1 MNYIHQSICSRITCQ
16 NACSILSEIYCFPRL
31 EKSCLEFIA
40 QHLSTI
46 YSTPDFRNLLS
57 GGYEESLTTL
67 FGMLAIGS
75 NFNS

>member
-1 MNYIHQSICSRITCQ
+1 MNYIHQSICSKITCQ

-40 QHLSTI
+40 QHLNTI

-67 FGMLAIGS
+67 FGMLAIGR
-75 NFNS
+75 NFNN